1 MLLSPKQIEFARYG
15 NHRWNFKGGATR
27 SGKTYLDF
35 KWIIPMRIRERAGKD
50 GLSVILGVTKS
61 TIERNV
67 LEPMRNLYGDKLVG
81 AISSDNTA
89 WIFGEKCYCLGA
101 EKVSQVSKI
110 RGASI
115 KYCYGDEVAD
125 WSEEVFALLKSR
137 LDKEYSC
144 FDGTYNPQ
152 YPNHWLKIFLDSDAD
167 IFSQEYT
174 IDDNPFLP
182 PAFVENLKKEYA
194 GTVFYDRYILG
205 KWTLAE
211 GLIYPMFNDSCIVD
225 ELPETGEYY
234 ISCDYGTLNPFS
246 AGLWCVNSGR
256 AVRVAEYYYSGRDK
270 QYQLTDE
277 EYYAEVEKLAG
288 DKNIRHI
295 IVDPSAASFIAC
307 IKKHGRF
314 SVRKAKNDVM
324 YGIRLTSAMLRA
336 GAIKIGSDCGDAIR
350 EFGLY
355 RWDEDSTDDKPIKE
369 NDHAMDDIR
378 YFCATVLRRNRETRE
393 IVGRICY
400 END

>member
-67 LEPMRNLYGDKLVG
+67 LEPMRSLYGDKLVG

-152 YPNHWLKIFLDSDAD
+152 YPNHWLKRFLDSDAD

-182 PAFVENLKKEYA
+182 PTFVENLKKEYA

-211 GLIYPMFNDSCIVD
+211 GLIYDFSEANITD
-225 ELPETGEYY
+225 EVPEAGEYY

-246 AGLWCVNSGR
+246 AGLWCVNHGR
-256 AVRVAEYYYSGRDK
+256 AVRVDEYYYSGRDK

-355 RWDEDSTDDKPIKE
+355 RWDEDSADDKPIKE

-393 IVGRICY
+393 IVGRICD

>member
-125 WSEEVFALLKSR
+125 WSEEVFSLLKSR

-288 DKNIRHI
+288 EKNIRHI

-336 GAIKIGSDCGDAIR
+336 GAIKIGSDCCDAIR

-355 RWDEDSTDDKPIKE
+355 RWDEDSTEDKPIKE

-393 IVGRICY
+393 IVGRICD

>member
-35 KWIIPMRIRERAGKD
+35 KWIIPMRIRDRAGKD

-152 YPNHWLKIFLDSDAD
+152 YPNHWLKRFLDSDAD

-182 PAFVENLKKEYA
+182 PTFVENLKKEYA

-211 GLIYPMFNDSCIVD
+211 GLIYDFSEANITD
-225 ELPETGEYY
+225 EVPEAGEYY

-246 AGLWCVNSGR
+246 AGLWCVNHGR
-256 AVRVAEYYYSGRDK
+256 AVRVDEYYYSGRDK

-355 RWDEDSTDDKPIKE
+355 RWDEDSADDKPIKE

-393 IVGRICY
+393 IVGRICD